1 MITDTTPSSAGGDG
15 PLPASSAAAAAAA
28 AVACPSLLDALAA
41 PRAYDTPQEAGATR
55 RSLLRKQPVR
65 RARSG
70 AGAPQRW
77 RPDRPR
83 RRSCCAVTLRV
94 KRVARRATARPGKE
108 LQPRA
113 IRPSGAATHRST
125 AARRPRLIGSPRTGD
140 VGQLRLLAILTILRA
155 VVYVTGRATSAVVS
169 LLTSSEV
176 DLILCLGNSSAERA
190 SNTQAQ
196 HLVCLAY
203 GFTILLSCYRDVCVE
218 LRKPCEGC
226 TRPLEDAYRSRHVLR
241 W

>member
-1 MITDTTPSSAGGDG
+1 MPRLAKVSQDPAQSYEPKLGTTLSEWLFALPGDHRSTSSSSSGTAVRQLRASAIMITDTTPSSAGGDG

-83 RRSCCAVTLRV
+83 RRSCYAVTLRV

-140 VGQLRLLAILTILRA
+140 VGQLRLLAILTILRT
-155 VVYVTGRATSAVVS
+155 VV
-169 LLTSSEV
+169 
-176 DLILCLGNSSAERA
+176 
-190 SNTQAQ
+190 
-196 HLVCLAY
+196 
-203 GFTILLSCYRDVCVE
+203 
-218 LRKPCEGC
+218 
-226 TRPLEDAYRSRHVLR
+226 
-241 W
+241 